1 MVENI
6 SEIKEQIQQLLN
18 NLDQKA
24 KLLIIA
30 SALITVVGLL
40 ILVNWASRPEY
51 EVLFSDLSA
60 QDAATIVESLDE
72 KNISYQL
79 EEEGTTILVPE
90 ERVHRLRL
98 DLAGEDL
105 PTGGV
110 AGFELFDE
118 NQLGSTDFDQQVNYI
133 RALSGELSRTI
144 KQINNV
150 NFARVQITP
159 SETSIY
165 RSEETPAKASVLL
178 GVDSGQKL
186 SQGNIKS
193 IANLVASSVEDL
205 SADNV
210 TIVDDAGNLL
220 SAQLEEE
227 SQFES
232 SYEQF
237 ELQES
242 LERRVERDLD
252 VMLTKVLGM
261 DNFVVRVN
269 AELDFDQHE
278 IESKSYEPVVDDSGI
293 ARSEQ
298 VKEERESGRTAD
310 PEGVP
315 GTTSNLPEYEATNEE
330 ESERENIERITN
342 YEINETIER
351 YVRSPGAVERMSVSV
366 IVNQEMDPQLEERVN
381 QAVASAVGY
390 DVDRGDQ
397 ISVTGIEFDDSL
409 EQMRQE
415 ELAAEESRRQRI
427 LLYLLV
433 GVGILIATLLVILYR
448 RREQPDET
456 TATEEVESGEVG
468 EEIDYLI
475 DEAQDEFAAANL
487 SEEEKERQRLQQNI
501 RNLVQDQPEEI
512 ANLVRSWL
520 GEE

>member
-18 NLDQKA
+18 NLDKKA

-30 SALITVVGLL
+30 SALITIVGLL

-51 EVLFSDLSA
+51 TVLFSELTT
-60 QDAATIVESLDE
+60 QDAATIVDSLDE
-72 KNISYQL
+72 RGISYQL
-79 EEEGTTILVPE
+79 EEQGRTILVSE
-90 ERVHRLRL
+90 EEVHRLRL
-98 DLAGEDL
+98 DLAGEEL

-110 AGFELFDE
+110 AGFELFDQS
-118 NQLGSTDFDQQVNYI
+118 QLGSTDFDQQVNYI

-159 SETSIY
+159 SESSIY
-165 RSEETPAKASVLL
+165 RAEEKPAKASVLV
-178 GVDSGQKL
+178 GVDAGQKL
-186 SQGNIKS
+186 SSGNIKS

-205 SADNV
+205 SSDNV
-210 TIVDDAGNLL
+210 TIVDNAGNLL

-227 SQFES
+227 GQFES
-232 SYEQF
+232 NYRQF
-237 ELQES
+237 EIQDS
-242 LERRVERDLD
+242 LERRIERDLD

-269 AELDFDQHE
+269 ADLDFDEHE

-298 VKEERESGRTAD
+298 VKEERESGRSAD

-315 GTTSNLPEYEATNEE
+315 GTTSNLPEYEATSEH

-351 YVRSPGAVERMSVSV
+351 HVRSPGAVERMSVSV
-366 IVNQEMDPQLEERVN
+366 IVNQEMDPQFEESIS
-381 QAVASAVGY
+381 QAVAAAVGY
-390 DVDRGDQ
+390 DTDRGDQ
-397 ISVTGIEFDDSL
+397 ISVTGMEFDDSL

-427 LLYLLV
+427 LLYLLI
-433 GVGILIATLLVILYR
+433 GVGILIISLLIILYK
-448 RREQPDET
+448 RREQPDDST
-456 TATEEVESGEVG
+456 TTEEVEAGQ
-468 EEIDYLI
+468 EIDYLI

-487 SEEEKERQRLQQNI
+487 SEGEKERQRLQRNI
-501 RNLVQDQPEEI
+501 RNLVNDQPEEI
-512 ANLVRSWL
+512 ADLIRSWL
-520 GEE
+520 AEE